1 MFVLHSRV
9 WVDTSCLFKAQFWV
23 SAFILELGTFQF
35 LFKIFRCIKMS
46 SGYNKLR
53 AMPCM
58 SLKRDQCTTQIILP
72 SILLSQLFSLFLL
85 SAVHEHSWTAYR
97 VFFFGFFF
105 FRKNIAGY
113 WKSSE
118 WYLVGLTVV
127 ASSWREKMSAYLRH
141 LSCRQISD

>member
-58 SLKRDQCTTQIILP
+58 SLKRDRCTTQIILP

-97 VFFFGFFF
+97 FFFLGFFF
-105 FRKNIAGY
+105 QKKYCWILKKFRMVPCWLNCSSFLLKRKN
-113 WKSSE
+113 E
-118 WYLVGLTVV
+118 CLP
-127 ASSWREKMSAYLRH
+127 
-141 LSCRQISD
+141 